1 MTTNIS
7 KDAQTCIES
16 QVYAIL
22 DSVMCIQYERYAAFV
37 YVSGTVELKQ
47 LSRLNRR
54 LGKHMDIGEI
64 HPHADGSE
72 LQICINVHYEACDD

>member
-22 DSVMCIQYERYAAFV
+22 DSVVCIRYELYGAYV
-37 YVSGTVELKQ
+37 YVTAPVELKQ
-47 LSRLNRR
+47 LNRLNRR
-54 LGKHMDIGEI
+54 LGKHMDIGETS
-64 HPHADGSE
+64 PHADGDE